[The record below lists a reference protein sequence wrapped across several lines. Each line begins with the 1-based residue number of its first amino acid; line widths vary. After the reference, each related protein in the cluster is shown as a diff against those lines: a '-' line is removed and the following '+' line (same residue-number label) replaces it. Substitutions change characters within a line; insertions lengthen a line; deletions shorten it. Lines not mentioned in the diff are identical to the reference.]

1 MHSCILKSL
10 FYSIFKVAVIVSL
23 LHGNAN
29 FPILL
34 NCASTPTFS
43 SLLENRQ
50 AYPHH
55 LTHPFTNTSL
65 TVVIKHRSCSD
76 PPGSSTL
83 AFTLF
88 IWNWTLCAFFSKLPG
103 TRPVCVRLA
112 HVPSPTVEGRTG
124 NQRCWSKNC
133 NKYRRWFGVLSCL
146 GKCDLKS
153 ADQHNRFKQH
163 TETFSSWRASSQV
176 SWAML

>member
-76 PPGSSTL
+76 HPHPPTPPTPAQAALPWPLLCSSGTE
-83 AFTLF
+83 
-88 IWNWTLCAFFSKLPG
+88 LCVPFSPNSLEQGPFVFGWHMFLHLLWRDGQVTNAAGQRTVINTDVGLVFFL
-103 TRPVCVRLA
+103 V
-112 HVPSPTVEGRTG
+112 
-124 NQRCWSKNC
+124 
-133 NKYRRWFGVLSCL
+133 
-146 GKCDLKS
+146 
-153 ADQHNRFKQH
+153 
-163 TETFSSWRASSQV
+163 
-176 SWAML
+176 